1 MNRSTCA
8 ALALVLV
15 SGTAPGLAD
24 EHDGHRQHG
33 AHVHGH
39 AELAVAMDGPALEIN
54 LTSPAANFLGFE
66 HAPQTEEQEAAVE
79 ALEKTLADPAKL
91 FAIDADA
98 QCALTASTIE
108 MGSLE
113 AGHHDHEEHGHAE
126 HGHDTH
132 EHEAHDHDAHDHEGE
147 EEHHTDIEARY
158 SLTCAKP
165 GALKS
170 ITVTLFTEF
179 SGFEEID
186 AVILSEAG
194 QSAQELDPGRPELT
208 IKP

>member
-8 ALALVLV
+8 ALALILAA
-15 SGTAPGLAD
+15 GAAPLHAE

-66 HAPQTEEQEAAVE
+66 HAPQTQEQEAAVE
-79 ALEKTLADPAKL
+79 VLEKTLADPANL
-91 FAIDADA
+91 FEISAAA
-98 QCALTASTIE
+98 ECALTASKIE
-108 MGSLE
+108 MGGLE
-113 AGHHDHEEHGHAE
+113 AGHHDHEEHGHT
-126 HGHDTH
+126 D
-132 EHEAHDHDAHDHEGE
+132 HDHDAHDHEGKDE
-147 EEHHTDIEARY
+147 RHTDIEARY

-170 ITVTLFTEF
+170 ITVSVFSEF

-194 QSAQELDPGRPELT
+194 QSAQELDPGQPELT